1 MKLRQFALIA
11 GLLAAAVVS
20 GSPPNVP
27 ASGPQ
32 RTVPAGEVLDLD
44 GLPDVEFGDTEDELA
59 RRGVL
64 GTDVGGCGR
73 TLTGHSTTSPVF
85 IDDRLVLLWLD
96 DSTRT
101 TEGIGVGSP
110 VQQVRT
116 RYPELTPLRAPQGT
130 YRLDGLLA
138 RDGELAYLFL
148 HDGRTVRK
156 IIAGYAD
163 WARRLFAEGDGP
175 C

>member
-1 MKLRQFALIA
+1 MKLRQIALIA
-11 GLLAAAVVS
+11 GLLTAAVVS
-20 GSPPNVP
+20 GSPPNAPTVDP
-27 ASGPQ
+27 H
-32 RTVPAGEVLDLD
+32 RTVPTGEVLDLD
-44 GLPDVEFGDTEDELA
+44 GLPEVEFGDTEDELA
-59 RRGVL
+59 RRGAL

-73 TLTGHSTTSPVF
+73 TLTGHSTTNPVF
-85 IDDRLVLLWLD
+85 IDDRLVLLWLG

-101 TEGIGVGSP
+101 TEGVGVGSP

-116 RYPELTPLRAPQGT
+116 RYPELTPLHAPQGT

-148 HDGRTVRK
+148 HDGRSVRK

-163 WARRLFAEGDGP
+163 WALRLFAEGQGP